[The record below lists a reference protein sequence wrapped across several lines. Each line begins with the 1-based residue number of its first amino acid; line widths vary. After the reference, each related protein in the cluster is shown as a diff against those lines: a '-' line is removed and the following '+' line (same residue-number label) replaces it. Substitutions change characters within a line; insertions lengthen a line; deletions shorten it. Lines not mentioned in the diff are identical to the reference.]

1 MLIQI
6 PGDFLKEKLLMYDYI
21 ITGAGLYGAV
31 FAQQAKAAGKSVLVI
46 DKRDH
51 IAGNGYT
58 EKVEGIDVHK

>member
-31 FAQQAKAAGKSVLVI
+31 IAAALTAAKAVNLYKAF
-46 DKRDH
+46 
-51 IAGNGYT
+51 
-58 EKVEGIDVHK
+58 